1 MGLWGRGRDNGL
13 ACSLKMCSKQWLP
26 FCRCC
31 FGPESSLASVE
42 SVELK
47 LPGFES
53 FPQPG
58 HCCNTFEPWFLFAFH
73 WNPFDFKGV
82 KDDTET
88 WAPIFDSPTHFSLCR
103 ITSPFTCYLLREWW
117 QGLGKCLHLRVTQC
131 SGLKHW
137 SYYSLLLKMSLL
149 AEIMHW
155 PHYFLFNIGLSHDI
169 KSLKYEKSAIS
180 PCGL

>member
-1 MGLWGRGRDNGL
+1 MVLFVLSQDVLQAVTPFLQGWLNGGY
-13 ACSLKMCSKQWLP
+13 
-26 FCRCC
+26 

-42 SVELK
+42 WVELK

-58 HCCNTFEPWFLFAFH
+58 HRCNTFEPWVLFAFL

-88 WAPIFDSPTHFSLCR
+88 WAPIFDSPRHFSLCR
-103 ITSPFTCYLLREWW
+103 ITSPFTCYLLRGWL
-117 QGLGKCLHLRVTQC
+117 QGLGKCLPLSVTQY
-131 SGLKHW
+131 SGLKCW
-137 SYYSLLLKMSLL
+137 IYYYLLLKMSLL

-155 PHYFLFNIGLSHDI
+155 PHWFFKKNWP
-169 KSLKYEKSAIS
+169 IS
-180 PCGL
+180 WD